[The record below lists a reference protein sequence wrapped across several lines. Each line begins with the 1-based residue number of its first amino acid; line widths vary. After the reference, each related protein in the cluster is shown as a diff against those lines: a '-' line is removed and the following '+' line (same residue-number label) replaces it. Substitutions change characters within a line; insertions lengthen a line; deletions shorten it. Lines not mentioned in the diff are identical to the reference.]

1 MKSESFHH
9 GNLRAALI
17 DAGQK
22 AVEAQGAAAV
32 SLRDLARAV
41 GVSPTAAYR
50 HFADKDALFAAIAD
64 RGFQGL
70 AEVSAAVADGPDPRG
85 RLLALGRAYAGFAE
99 AHPQLYRLMFDAPI
113 DLGAVAGL
121 SDASAAAYR
130 PLRDAVVAAL
140 GGTVDEGRITDAIV
154 RLWSVLHGYVTLR
167 HANRLPRLAT
177 VEDRLDA
184 VLRPVIAAL

>member
-1 MKSESFHH
+1 MKSEGFHH

-17 DAGQK
+17 EAGQT
-22 AVEAQGAAAV
+22 AVEAEGAAAV
-32 SLRDLARAV
+32 SLRDLARVV

-70 AEVSAAVADGPDPRG
+70 AEVSAAVAKGPDPRE
-85 RLLALGRAYAGFAE
+85 RLLALGRAYVSFAE

-130 PLRDAVVAAL
+130 PLREGVVAVLDETA
-140 GGTVDEGRITDAIV
+140 DEGRITDAIV
-154 RLWSVLHGYVTLR
+154 RIWSVLHGYVTLR
-167 HANRLPRLAT
+167 MANRLPRLAT
-177 VEDRLDA
+177 AEDRFES
-184 VLRPVIAAL
+184 VLGPVIADL